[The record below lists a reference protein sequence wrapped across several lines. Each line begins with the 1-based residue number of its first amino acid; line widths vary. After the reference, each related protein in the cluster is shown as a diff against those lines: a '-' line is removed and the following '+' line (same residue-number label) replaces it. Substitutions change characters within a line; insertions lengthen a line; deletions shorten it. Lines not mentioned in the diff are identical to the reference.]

1 MKFKNGLIALPILCL
16 CSCANGTYKEV
27 KDFSEELV
35 TRIKEAYSERVYS
48 NKENAKNVTLKSN
61 LGIFNETTYVNILSY
76 NSDTEIV
83 AEVVTDYY
91 LNNKYFCSLPNPSY
105 CIEVYIDGEGSY
117 KMQDAYDA
125 GKITNQDVRYAKNR
139 AKDLGFVK

>member
-1 MKFKNGLIALPILCL
+1 MKFKKGLISLPILCL

-35 TRIKEAYSERVYS
+35 ARIKEAYSERVYS

-76 NSDTEIV
+76 NSDTEVV

-91 LNNKYFCSLPNPSY
+91 FNNKYFCSLPNPSY

-125 GKITNQDVRYAKNR
+125 EKITNQDVRYVKNR

>member
-1 MKFKNGLIALPILCL
+1 MKFKKGLISLPILCL

-61 LGIFNETTYVNILSY
+61 LGIFNETTYVNVLSY
-76 NSDTEIV
+76 NSDTEVV

-91 LNNKYFCSLPNPSY
+91 FNNKYFCSLPNPSY

-139 AKDLGFVK
+139 ANDLGFVK